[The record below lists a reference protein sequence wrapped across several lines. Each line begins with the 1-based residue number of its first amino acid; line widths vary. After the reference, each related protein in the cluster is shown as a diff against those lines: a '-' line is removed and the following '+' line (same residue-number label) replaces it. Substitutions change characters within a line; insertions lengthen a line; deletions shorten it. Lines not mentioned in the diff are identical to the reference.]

1 MSAAYSNTPASSMTS
16 SSPSQQHFL
25 SLPRPDALAG
35 PQAGVPDTTTV
46 AAHDFDVDARSG
58 FMPPQPPLARLPAAW
73 ELWEVALEQAVSQ
86 KLKLGSAKDLT
97 REKEEESERWRRWV
111 SEVRRNFSYSLCS
124 FLTRKRRYLFY
135 QPQN

>member
-1 MSAAYSNTPASSMTS
+1 MTS
-16 SSPSQQHFL
+16 SSPSQHFL
-25 SLPRPDALAG
+25 SLPRPDALVG

-73 ELWEVALEQAVSQ
+73 DLWETALEQAVFR
-86 KLKLGSAKDLT
+86 KLELGSVKDLT

-111 SEVRRNFSYSLCS
+111 SEVCENFAQLVIGL
-124 FLTRKRRYLFY
+124 LTRKCRYLFCR
-135 QPQN
+135 PQN